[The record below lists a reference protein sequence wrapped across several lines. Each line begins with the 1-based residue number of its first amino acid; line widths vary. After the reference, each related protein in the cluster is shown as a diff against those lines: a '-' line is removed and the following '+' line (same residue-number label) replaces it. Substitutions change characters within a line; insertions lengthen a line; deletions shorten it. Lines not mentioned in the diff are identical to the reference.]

1 MNTQSGKRPLNP
13 GNPLAN
19 ALVVVVGV
27 LTIAVSLVV
36 GVVAMAIFG
45 SIVLVLASIIGIRVW
60 WFRRKIAKQSGKRF
74 KVPDSPGAEV
84 IEGEFRVISTHQT
97 QNGQR
102 RE

>member
-27 LTIAVSLVV
+27 LTIAVSLVL
-36 GVVAMAIFG
+36 GVVAMAILG

-60 WFRRKIAKQSGKRF
+60 WFKRKIAKQAGKRSRE
-74 KVPDSPGAEV
+74 PDSPGQEI
-84 IEGEFRVISTHQT
+84 IEGEFRVISTHQS
-97 QNGQR
+97 QNSR
-102 RE
+102 RQE

>member
-1 MNTQSGKRPLNP
+1 MNAQSGKRPLNP

-27 LTIAVSLVV
+27 LTIAVSLIL
-36 GVVAMAIFG
+36 GVVAMAILG

-60 WFRRKIAKQSGKRF
+60 WFKRKIAKQSGKHSQ
-74 KVPDSPGAEV
+74 KPDSPGPEI
-84 IEGEFRVISTHQT
+84 IEGEFRVISTDRSR
-97 QNGQR
+97 NSQR